1 MSSDR
6 VVPGFIARDSQAQ
19 HRRIDLVR
27 ISTDGSA
34 ASTDDVSVEEPLE
47 ITITSQ
53 GLSSEKESSSS
64 ITMRTPGN
72 DDELILGFLYSEGIV
87 RNLNDIVSIEH
98 STPANSETGLH
109 NTARVT
115 LASEITF
122 KRQEMERQFTRSSSC
137 GVCGRA
143 SLQTLLALQP
153 ATTTDAIRVSAGFLQ
168 NLPDKV
174 AKLQKEFGRTGGLH
188 AAALFDAEGQC
199 GLLREDVGRHNAL
212 DKLLGASLK
221 ADGLPL
227 GGNLLF
233 LSGRSSFEL
242 LQKAAM
248 AGIELV
254 ASVGAPSSL
263 AIEVA
268 EACNITLIGFLKQD
282 SCNVYTHP
290 HRISTR

>member
-6 VVPGFIARDSQAQ
+6 VVPGFIARESQAQ

-27 ISTDGSA
+27 ISPDGST

-47 ITITSQ
+47 ITITSE
-53 GLSSEKESSSS
+53 GLGTDRESTSS
-64 ITMRTPGN
+64 ITMRTPGK
-72 DDELILGFLYSEGIV
+72 DDELILGFLFSEGIV
-87 RNLNDIVSIEH
+87 RNFEDIACIEH

-109 NTARVT
+109 NAARVT
-115 LASEITF
+115 LAKEITF
-122 KRQEMERQFTRSSSC
+122 ERQEIERQFTRSASC
-137 GVCGRA
+137 GVCGRT
-143 SLQTLLALQP
+143 SLESLLALKP
-153 ATTTDAIRVSAGFLQ
+153 ASTTDSVRITAEFLQ

-174 AKLQKEFGRTGGLH
+174 GELQEEFGRTGGLH
-188 AAALFDAEGQC
+188 AAAMFDGDGRC
-199 GLLREDVGRHNAL
+199 TLLREDVGRHNAL
-212 DKLLGASLK
+212 DKLLGA
-221 ADGLPL
+221 AFMAGTLPL
-227 GGNLLF
+227 SGNILF

-268 EACNITLIGFLKQD
+268 EACDITLAGFLRHD
-282 SCNVYTHP
+282 SFNIYTHP